1 MAESFIYN
9 VPPTSVVQVTGEWVD
24 RAPDIKTKYLGLG
37 FVEPAEVDGVIANM
51 SAAKLGIA
59 ISNDFS
65 ESNKLA
71 SNVQK
76 YLGIGNVVNF
86 NDSDIRGFAQVLY
99 LGIGV
104 VSTPPE
110 VSFLAYNTQRW
121 MGIANNATSSD
132 IDTSAYNVQRYL
144 GPSNVLAIP
153 DRDIQVKGTETALG
167 IGCVSTFSDNDYTA
181 WSGKYPRWMGRSY
194 VPQEM
199 ERDIF
204 TMPPGDTNIGAGILV
219 LRSDPDIISLPR
231 DSAPLGI
238 ANHLS
243 YNESDL
249 FGLSNNITDEGA
261 ILNSFGGAN
270 IELPGDPD
278 LLAIGPGRSGKYGP
292 FLRFKCD
299 SDSINIL
306 TPVIIPSNWLFS
318 NLSSFR
324 KILQPKNNRRAATT
338 LDLLNNANTRN
349 DPNHPSLE
357 TPRLLTHLI
366 FDPIT
371 KPAISTYYLT
381 YILDIAVAPTPQKDP
396 LDFQIPEEYR
406 TDSTF
411 EYYSTEP
418 SNTWTIHHQLGYIPR
433 VVVFVNDVV
442 YSKPDM
448 LITQFSENTTIIQ
461 FAGKV
466 SGVARLS

>member
-24 RAPDIKTKYLGLG
+24 RAPDIKTKYLGIG

-71 SNVQK
+71 TNKQK
-76 YLGIGNVVNF
+76 HLGGGNVVDF

-121 MGIANNATSSD
+121 LGIANSTTNSD
-132 IDTSAYNVQRYL
+132 VDTQAYNVQRYL
-144 GPSNVLAIP
+144 GASNVLALS
-153 DRDIQVKGTETALG
+153 DRDIPVKGIETILG

-181 WSGKYPRWMGRSY
+181 WSGKYPRWMGRAHA
-194 VPQEM
+194 PKTT

-204 TMPPGDTNIGAGILV
+204 TMPPGDVNLGASVLILPV
-219 LRSDPDIISLPR
+219 EPDVISLSR
-231 DSAPLGI
+231 DSASLGI
-238 ANHLS
+238 ANYLAF
-243 YNESDL
+243 NEYDL

-270 IELPGDPD
+270 IEPPNDPD
-278 LLAIGPGRSGKYGP
+278 LLAIGPGRDGKYGP

-306 TPVIIPSNWLFS
+306 TPVVIPSNWLFS

-324 KILQPKNNRRAATT
+324 RILAPKNNRRAATT

-349 DPNHPSLE
+349 DPNHPALE

-418 SNTWTIHHQLGYIPR
+418 SNTWTIHHQLGYTPR

-442 YSKPDM
+442 YSDPLM
-448 LITQFSENTTIIQ
+448 IITQFSENTTIIK
-461 FAGKV
+461 FPVKV